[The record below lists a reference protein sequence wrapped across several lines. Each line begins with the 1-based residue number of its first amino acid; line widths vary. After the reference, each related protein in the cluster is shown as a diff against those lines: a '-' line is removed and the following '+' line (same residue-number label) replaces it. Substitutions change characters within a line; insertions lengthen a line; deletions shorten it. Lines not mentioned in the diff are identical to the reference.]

1 MILSSSTIF
10 DLISLQFFFTQ
21 TPFEVGPFHY
31 TQEGIGPIHVLLW
44 TAERHHMQTSYVE
57 DGRSKKIESFVSSTV
72 NKGSKLQYYNNYSKC
87 LSKMIGKKRF
97 LEDLICM
104 LFF

>member
-10 DLISLQFFFTQ
+10 DVIILQFFFTQ

-57 DGRSKKIESFVSSTV
+57 DEEDRIFCFFTV